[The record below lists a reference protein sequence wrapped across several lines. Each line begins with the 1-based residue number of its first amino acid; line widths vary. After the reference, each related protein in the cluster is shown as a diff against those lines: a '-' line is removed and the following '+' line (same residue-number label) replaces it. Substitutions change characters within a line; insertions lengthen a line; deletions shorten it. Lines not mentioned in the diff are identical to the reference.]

1 VRKKIWDYLQLIIG
15 ISIPTILFFAG
26 QFFNTFA
33 NNKQQGINK
42 KQQKIA
48 DERYHQEILSKYFD
62 QMIDLITKEQ
72 LVISQK
78 GQESRTIARAK
89 TLSALRELDE
99 IRKASLLRFLEEA
112 NLIQQAHPVVILE
125 GANLYKANLKGAVAK
140 TGK

>member
-1 VRKKIWDYLQLIIG
+1 
-15 ISIPTILFFAG
+15 
-26 QFFNTFA
+26 
-33 NNKQQGINK
+33 
-42 KQQKIA
+42 
-48 DERYHQEILSKYFD
+48 
-62 QMIDLITKEQ
+62 MIDLITKEQ